1 MKWVSWVNCALG
13 LWLIAAPFAL
23 AYTNESSA
31 VYEDVILGI
40 LIASVALW
48 RALGAETNSAARL
61 SWVVAAAGFWVMLAP
76 FELGYGATRAPV
88 DNDVIVGLAVL
99 ILGVWRATS
108 QPHGGT
114 PHMVAYH

>member
-1 MKWVSWVNCALG
+1 MKWASWVNFGLGVWVFFAPITFGYTSLKTAL
-13 LWLIAAPFAL
+13 
-23 AYTNESSA
+23 YD
-31 VYEDVILGI
+31 DVIFGI
-40 LIASVALW
+40 VISSFALW

-76 FELGYGATRAPV
+76 FELGYGTTRAPV

-114 PHMVAYH
+114 PHMVAHH